1 MTQNR
6 LQFLF
11 VSKASLCLWR
21 IYRFTIKNKFALS
34 GALWSVCR
42 SAIKALRPLWHFL
55 LCFQLVISPV
65 YSVGSQSSDNGNPPP
80 SDNSKPLS
88 DSANPTEGTLDQNSL
103 QALNQDFMQAQVQTV
118 EAFNKKVDSLNQH
131 IFGPRTTSEQ
141 GTDHPLDFYS
151 LIGQKVEMQSAG
163 FWERRNPYYKETV
176 AFMDKT
182 TAFMD
187 KIKSSALIKRKRNQ
201 GTTEDLSPEDN
212 LKDEGQKSQNQES
225 AEAPTADTEQKAP
238 QHTPRPFFTKIK
250 PENLVVNIVTKNPSV
265 SLGDSPTSE
274 MEQEIIVARINSQ
287 GDKISK
293 LVASGIKRYENLGY
307 PSAPTIVNR
316 SYGPQPIPHYA
327 GKSFVI
333 PSETQEFYNFNIS
346 YQGQVL
352 HRFSNN
358 IQWISFFGPYLVFQ
372 EKSRIYENKT
382 ELSFIDL
389 SYFHLAI
396 GKTALPVFH
405 LPIDLTLNPEVQ
417 TEPFHKGSLQNK
429 KEAFLHPE
437 NIYINPQALK
447 LSSAG
452 DLRQGRQSVQQS
464 ALTLIGTNSTKY
476 EVHQSEIDESSR
488 VQQVLFNV
496 LVSMLKTDKYE
507 RDMLPFFKE
516 IAHTMENL
524 LKNPTD
530 QAQKGPAHPSES
542 ILKQVVAEL
551 LHSRVDIG
559 SPSHHAG
566 HYGHVKA
573 AQHRIKPELDKRS
586 ALLKALNEAEGSKD
600 PEQEKLIED
609 LRQKLSELNISELD
623 KATYDRS
630 VTHLEKDQAFQKALN
645 SVSETKFARRKIG
658 ERIKG
663 LWLYLTL
670 PQPLGAPKIQEAL
683 GIMANA
689 VRKGETVQDRYHFF
703 KEGFKQLTAS
713 PKARIVG
720 VPVLAGMASFAS
732 PEMAEFFEGIFLTF
746 TRSIEVFSN
755 TSGEFMSAYLP
766 NFINPTKWSQA
777 YIRDGNIGPFA
788 IGLSAIGASM
798 LLFYYAFH
806 FPVNLK
812 KFIDYLRTQKAKN
825 HHRTVF
831 SYLKQWPSEFKSF
844 VTDMQAKYARD
855 LAVGEFKHLGLPVKL
870 SLPDGSELDVALKTF
885 ERISSMM
892 ADFKNPDFTLNLEF
906 KINEGE
912 QVVRFSTQENV
923 KQAHSITLEIT
934 PSPEERASRIFFL
947 QKGYLSDMLKE
958 GTLVDNVAIEL
969 TGQKAGTDQT
979 SFLYKAQLMR
989 LNFTS
994 EDMLKLQ
1001 EVLTGTQYQKLYDD
1015 FIEQTY
1021 RSVEKQHTLAETQ
1034 ENLTKKEI
1042 GFLKALQIFFFSLP
1056 SFNNTQQ
1063 NLNNTWNVWFLLRSF
1078 WFTVMYPNRLATIV
1092 LFTNYFDRTYGEMHR
1107 ATKWNGGF
1115 RLRGAEFVQ
1124 GKSASGREYISALR
1138 ALENQIIQVERQYL
1152 RASFEQAYLQA
1163 LTDSLKEGKPMDFL
1177 LNKGVQKQLGSF
1189 NFLPVDDPVDKNNL
1203 KLGLRDGRASEIYQ
1217 AIVSLSGASS
1227 ERLNKRDS
1235 LFIELFQNR
1244 MFEES
1249 MRDYMKEQLGI
1260 DKSANDQE
1268 VLNRVR
1274 EKLNSG
1280 ENVAFRLESLDEVR
1294 DRVRKVSAEKNI
1306 AQVMKENA
1314 TSWHKALWEKLRVKH
1329 NRNMENMLNPRKNL
1343 QMERYYVSKLLGQ
1356 DTEAMARATRYSM
1369 VQLIIDKPIELA
1381 FMFAMMAGVT
1391 EGILKP
1397 LYSEPFNERAFFYM
1411 STYLVW
1417 ANFYFNFIFSTMAA
1431 SWFKLQ
1437 RDAQTGFQGGFNKFP
1452 TKEELTKKLPALRY
1466 FWKHSHGKKDSKGK
1480 IDPDL
1485 ATNTLFERYKFGWR
1499 IILSNFMASVPTF
1512 TLMFATTLGRFDME
1526 FYLGGMFFA
1535 FLLPLVALFDKVEGI
1550 YESSAGYASRQLVK
1564 KGIDIKKFAHHPVV
1578 QQILLKRA
1586 FKDRINFNL
1595 LNALML
1601 NNILGNSADIV
1612 ENMSNS
1618 DGARAIHRAFFPE
1631 NHIWTSYWDKMSES
1645 TQKVF
1650 STVSQLCKKAFTNN
1664 RLDIGE

>member
-1 MTQNR
+1 M
-6 LQFLF
+6 
-11 VSKASLCLWR
+11 
-21 IYRFTIKNKFALS
+21 
-34 GALWSVCR
+34 
-42 SAIKALRPLWHFL
+42 
-55 LCFQLVISPV
+55 
-65 YSVGSQSSDNGNPPP
+65 
-80 SDNSKPLS
+80 
-88 DSANPTEGTLDQNSL
+88 
-103 QALNQDFMQAQVQTV
+103 
-118 EAFNKKVDSLNQH
+118 
-131 IFGPRTTSEQ
+131 
-141 GTDHPLDFYS
+141 
-151 LIGQKVEMQSAG
+151 
-163 FWERRNPYYKETV
+163 
-176 AFMDKT
+176 
-182 TAFMD
+182 
-187 KIKSSALIKRKRNQ
+187 
-201 GTTEDLSPEDN
+201 
-212 LKDEGQKSQNQES
+212 
-225 AEAPTADTEQKAP
+225 
-238 QHTPRPFFTKIK
+238 
-250 PENLVVNIVTKNPSV
+250 
-265 SLGDSPTSE
+265 
-274 MEQEIIVARINSQ
+274 
-287 GDKISK
+287 
-293 LVASGIKRYENLGY
+293 
-307 PSAPTIVNR
+307 
-316 SYGPQPIPHYA
+316 
-327 GKSFVI
+327 
-333 PSETQEFYNFNIS
+333 
-346 YQGQVL
+346 
-352 HRFSNN
+352 
-358 IQWISFFGPYLVFQ
+358 
-372 EKSRIYENKT
+372 
-382 ELSFIDL
+382 
-389 SYFHLAI
+389 
-396 GKTALPVFH
+396 
-405 LPIDLTLNPEVQ
+405 
-417 TEPFHKGSLQNK
+417 
-429 KEAFLHPE
+429 
-437 NIYINPQALK
+437 
-447 LSSAG
+447 
-452 DLRQGRQSVQQS
+452 
-464 ALTLIGTNSTKY
+464 
-476 EVHQSEIDESSR
+476 
-488 VQQVLFNV
+488 
-496 LVSMLKTDKYE
+496 
-507 RDMLPFFKE
+507 
-516 IAHTMENL
+516 
-524 LKNPTD
+524 
-530 QAQKGPAHPSES
+530 
-542 ILKQVVAEL
+542 
-551 LHSRVDIG
+551 
-559 SPSHHAG
+559 
-566 HYGHVKA
+566 KA

-600 PEQEKLIED
+600 PEKEKLVAD

-630 VTHLEKDQAFQKALN
+630 VTHLEKDQAFQKAIN
-645 SVSETKFARRKIG
+645 QVSETKFARRKIG

-683 GIMANA
+683 GLMANA
-689 VRKGETVQDRYHFF
+689 VRKGETVQDRYLFF
-703 KEGFKQLTAS
+703 KEGLKQLTAS

-720 VPVLAGMASFAS
+720 VPVLAGMASFAA

-766 NFINPTKWSQA
+766 NFINPAKWSQA

-788 IGLSAIGASM
+788 IGLSSIGASM

-806 FPVNLK
+806 FPVNVK
-812 KFIDYLRTQKAKN
+812 KFVDYLRTQKAKN
-825 HHRTVF
+825 HHRTVV

-844 VTDMQAKYARD
+844 VKDMEAKYARD

-885 ERISSMM
+885 NRISSMM

-906 KINEGE
+906 QINEGE
-912 QVVRFSTQENV
+912 QVVRFSTAGFVQSAAFRDSSPSQENV
-923 KQAHSITLEIT
+923 KHENHALGVERGQAHSITLEIT
-934 PSPEERASRIFFL
+934 PSPEERASRTFFL

-1021 RSVEKQHTLAETQ
+1021 RSVETQHTLAETQ
-1034 ENLTKKEI
+1034 ENLTEKEI

-1056 SFNNTQQ
+1056 SFNNTQT
-1063 NLNNTWNVWFLLRSF
+1063 NLNNTWNVWFLIRSL
-1078 WFTVMYPNRLATIV
+1078 WFTVMYPNRLATMV
-1092 LFTNYFDRTYGEMHR
+1092 LFANYFDRTYGEMHR

-1177 LNKGVQKQLGSF
+1177 LNEGVQKQLGNF

-1203 KLGLRDGRASEIYQ
+1203 KLGLRDGRASEVYQ

-1274 EKLNSG
+1274 EKLKSG

-1314 TSWHKALWEKLRVKH
+1314 TSWHKALWEKFRVKH
-1329 NRNMENMLNPRKNL
+1329 NRNMENMFNPRKNL

-1369 VQLIIDKPIELA
+1369 VNLIIDKPIELA

-1417 ANFYFNFIFSTMAA
+1417 AGFFFSFILGTMTS

-1452 TKEELTKKLPALRY
+1452 TKEELSKKWPSLRY
-1466 FWKHSHGKKDSKGK
+1466 FLKHAHGKKDSEGN
-1480 IDPDL
+1480 IDPGL

-1512 TLMFATTLGRFDME
+1512 TLLYAAIFGRFDME

-1535 FLLPLVALFDKVEGI
+1535 FLLPIVALFDKVEGI
-1550 YESSAGYASRQLVK
+1550 YELSAGYASRKLVK

-1578 QQILLKRA
+1578 QLILLKRA

-1601 NNILGNSADIV
+1601 NNILGNSVDIV

-1631 NHIWTSYWDKMSES
+1631 NHIWTNYWDKMSES